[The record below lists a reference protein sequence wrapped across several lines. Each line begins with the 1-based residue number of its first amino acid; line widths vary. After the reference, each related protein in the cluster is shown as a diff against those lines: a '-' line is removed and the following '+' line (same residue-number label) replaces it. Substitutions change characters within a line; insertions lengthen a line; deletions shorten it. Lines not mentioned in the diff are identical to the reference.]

1 MPDKILLQGIDAQR
15 NESISLVK
23 ALDMDTGEELN
34 TSGNL
39 ISKVETNNNPKTI
52 EITIKENRKFGMEVE
67 LYA

>member
-1 MPDKILLQGIDAQR
+1 
-15 NESISLVK
+15 
-23 ALDMDTGEELN
+23 MDTGEELN

-52 EITIKENRKFGMEVE
+52 EITIEENRKFGMEVE